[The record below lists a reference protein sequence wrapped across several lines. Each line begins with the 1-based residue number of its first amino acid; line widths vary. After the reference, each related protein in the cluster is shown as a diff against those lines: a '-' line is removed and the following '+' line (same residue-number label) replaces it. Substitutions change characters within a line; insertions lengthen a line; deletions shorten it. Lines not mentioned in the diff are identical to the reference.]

1 MSYLNILRNKNFFKV
16 VKVDIENQTFY
27 LRELSV
33 GAKIDLLKGRNLADA
48 TPEVY
53 ADYFTDMVFAC
64 LCDENG
70 KLTENPEEYGEL
82 RKVMPDSI
90 LTQLRD
96 EVLSLNGL
104 TNKDSDDLKKS

>member
-33 GAKIDLLKGRNLADA
+33 GAKIELLKGRNLADA

-70 KLTENPEEYGEL
+70 NLTEKPEEYSEL

-90 LTQLRD
+90 LTKLRD

-104 TNKDSDDLKKS
+104 TQKESEELKKS

>member
-1 MSYLNILRNKNFFKV
+1 
-16 VKVDIENQTFY
+16 
-27 LRELSV
+27 
-33 GAKIDLLKGRNLADA
+33 
-48 TPEVY
+48 
-53 ADYFTDMVFAC
+53 MVFAC

-90 LTQLRD
+90 LTKLRD

-104 TNKDSDDLKKS
+104 TNKDSDELKKS